1 MRKPLDEE
9 LVARFEALYQG
20 LPEAFGTGRGE
31 WVKRPP
37 TREDFRR
44 HLAGVGPGL
53 GIAPLR
59 RDGTVTF
66 AAIDLDEPD
75 FAAALGMQEFIPGP
89 SYVERSRSGNAHVLV
104 YFSEPIEAWI
114 ARGILK
120 EVILAAGKAHVEVF
134 PKADRLMP
142 GMLGS
147 YINLGFFGDTRPVV
161 TQMLDGG
168 LMARP
173 SGLPPQ
179 LGDLT
184 LEQFLDRVKPNLPD
198 AWRKR
203 ARWLQ
208 ISSPEERLKDR
219 AEFGTQQT
227 LHLCA
232 EHIIANRDEVPVVEG
247 HRAIVY
253 FNLAKMLCNY
263 EGFDLD
269 EAFAMMQLV
278 NDSSPDAIPDYELRK
293 ILTNAERGRFT
304 SCGCDDPVMAPY
316 VHPDCPIAHP
326 RS

>member
-1 MRKPLDEE
+1 MHSPVDER
-9 LVARFEALYQG
+9 LVARFQSLYQG

-31 WVKRPP
+31 WIKRPP
-37 TREDFRR
+37 KREDFRA

-59 RDGTVTF
+59 RDGTVMF

-75 FAAALGMQEFIPGP
+75 FAAALAMQDFIPGP
-89 SYVERSRSGNAHVLV
+89 SFIERSRSGNAHILV
-104 YFSEPIEAWI
+104 YFAAPIEAWV

-147 YINLGFFGDTRPVV
+147 YINLGCYGDDRPVMMTGQV
-161 TQMLDGG
+161 DDHADSHG
-168 LMARP
+168 LSAY
-173 SGLPPQ
+173 S
-179 LGDLT
+179 
-184 LEQFLDRVKPNLPD
+184 LEGFVAAAEETKNLPD

-208 ISSPEERLKDR
+208 ISSPEERLR
-219 AEFGTQQT
+219 ERSEFGTQQT
-227 LHLCA
+227 LHCCA
-232 EHIIANRDEVPVVEG
+232 EHIIASRDENPVVDG

-278 NDSSPDAIPDYELRK
+278 NDSSPDAIPDSELRK
-293 ILTNAERGRFT
+293 ILSNAERGRFT
-304 SCGCDDPVMAPY
+304 STGCDDPVMAPY

>member
-1 MRKPLDEE
+1 MDSPVDER
-9 LVARFEALYQG
+9 LVARFEALFQG
-20 LPEAFGTGRGE
+20 LPDAFGTGRGE

-37 TREDFRR
+37 QREDFRA

-59 RDGTVTF
+59 RDGTCSW

-75 FAAALGMQEFIPGP
+75 FEAARAMQDFIPGP
-89 SYVERSRSGNAHVLV
+89 SFVERSRSGNAHILV

-114 ARGILK
+114 ARGVLK

-134 PKADRLMP
+134 PKADKLMP

-147 YINLGFFGDTRPVV
+147 YLNLGSYGVARPV
-161 TQMLDGG
+161 LNPDGG
-168 LMARP
+168 
-173 SGLPPQ
+173 
-179 LGDLT
+179 T
-184 LEQFLDRVKPNLPD
+184 YHLEEFLDAAETNLNAPD

-227 LHLCA
+227 LHCCA
-232 EHIIANRDEVPVVEG
+232 EHIIACRDENPVVEG

-278 NDSSPDAIPDYELRK
+278 NDASPDAIPDSELRK
-293 ILTNAERGRFT
+293 ILTNAERGKFT
-304 SCGCDDPVMAPY
+304 STGCDDPVMAPY